1 MRRTRLDLVRCQED
15 SEHGWV
21 MRAAFGA
28 MVVAYFIAAP
38 HASAEEVVL
47 SCAVEESGPNHARR
61 LWELRFDQKNQL
73 VYIAKTMSTAAITD
87 SKITFRVDL
96 GNGVP
101 LSFAIDRSTGF
112 IRVTGS
118 SGSLYTGQ
126 CKTVDPLRRT

>member
-1 MRRTRLDLVRCQED
+1 
-15 SEHGWV
+15 

-28 MVVAYFIAAP
+28 MAVAYFVAAP
-38 HASAEEVVL
+38 LLRAEEVVL

-118 SGSLYTGQ
+118 SGSLYTGE
-126 CKTVDPLRRT
+126 CKTVDSSRRT

>member
-1 MRRTRLDLVRCQED
+1 
-15 SEHGWV
+15 

-28 MVVAYFIAAP
+28 MVVAYFVAAP
-38 HASAEEVVL
+38 LLRAEEVVL

-73 VYIAKTMSTAAITD
+73 VYIANTMSTAAITD

-112 IRVTGS
+112 IRVAGS

-126 CKTVDPLRRT
+126 CKTVDPSRRT

>member
-1 MRRTRLDLVRCQED
+1 
-15 SEHGWV
+15 
-21 MRAAFGA
+21 MRAAFG
-28 MVVAYFIAAP
+28 VLVAAYSIVAS
-38 HASAEEVVL
+38 HARAEEVVM

-101 LSFAIDRSTGF
+101 LSFAIDRSSGF

-118 SGSLYTGQ
+118 SGPLYSGQ
-126 CKTVDPLRRT
+126 CKTVDASHRT